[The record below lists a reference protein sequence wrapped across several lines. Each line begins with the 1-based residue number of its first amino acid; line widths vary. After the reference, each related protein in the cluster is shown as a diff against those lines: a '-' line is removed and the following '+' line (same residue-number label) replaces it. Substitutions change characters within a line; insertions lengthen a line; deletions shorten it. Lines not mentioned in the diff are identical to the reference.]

1 MNRRSFLKKIGKI
14 GAVALIAPKV
24 LVAGNPTFN
33 TTGRHPWTCIEGGV
47 SPEKYPPV
55 NHYDDNGFGL
65 APIKKEGELVI
76 EDRYEYL
83 MSQGWVNHSGVFGWN
98 GT

>member
-24 LVAGNPTFN
+24 LVADTREVEPYT
-33 TTGRHPWTCIEGGV
+33 
-47 SPEKYPPV
+47 
-55 NHYDDNGFGL
+55 GFGL